1 MNISAPQLR
10 AGEYI
15 VTRSADTE
23 AERTDAR
30 ITLRRNGCK
39 SVRFEPLSDGR
50 LQVHGYLAA
59 MVGVYGVE
67 PV

>member
-1 MNISAPQLR
+1 MNRQLR

-15 VTRSADTE
+15 VTRGSDTD
-23 AERTDAR
+23 AERKDAR
-30 ITLRRNGCK
+30 LTLRRNGCK
-39 SVRFEPLSDGR
+39 SVRFEPLDDGR

-59 MVGVYGVE
+59 MEGVHGVE